1 MLFNLIGQENVN
13 KMDRNK
19 IFWNESLAIN
29 VN

>member
-19 IFWNESLAIN
+19 ISWNESLAIN